1 METITNYLRVHP
13 LRCVIITSLFV
24 LLVGVVCF
32 VAGRITASGGS
43 DVDIGRVQSTQKQLE
58 YTSTELTNA
67 TTTNSTARGIVT
79 DGIRLNDAIDASVDR
94 STARISDSETAN
106 GKTSTAITDAQLI
119 VRDAKQSISES
130 EQLIASSQRILENA
144 RNRAEGQGTGSEE
157 K

>member
-79 DGIRLNDAIDASVDR
+79 DGIRLNDAIDASIDR

-119 VRDAKQSISES
+119 VRDASATAEQSERVISDS
-130 EQLIASSQRILENA
+130 TAILGGAYQRAQETA
-144 RNRAEGQGTGSEE
+144 AQRTS

>member
-24 LLVGVVCF
+24 LFIGIGCYT
-32 VAGRITASGGS
+32 AGQRTAER
-43 DVDIGRVQSTQKQLE
+43 DAQLQRVQSTQKQLE

-79 DGIRLNDAIDASVDR
+79 DGIRLNDAIDASIDR

-119 VRDAKQSISES
+119 VRDASATAEQSERVISDS
-130 EQLIASSQRILENA
+130 TAILDRAYKRAQKAASS
-144 RNRAEGQGTGSEE
+144 GKT

>member
-13 LRCVIITSLFV
+13 LRCVIITSLSVIFI
-24 LLVGVVCF
+24 GIGCYT
-32 VAGRITASGGS
+32 AGQRTAER
-43 DVDIGRVQSTQKQLE
+43 DAQLQRVQSTQKQLE
-58 YTSTELTNA
+58 YTGTELTNA

-79 DGIRLNDAIDASVDR
+79 DGIRLNDAIDASIDR

-119 VRDAKQSISES
+119 VRDASATAEQSANIVSD
-130 EQLIASSQRILENA
+130 SQRILNTA
-144 RNRAEGQGTGSEE
+144 RARYTPRESCH

>member
-1 METITNYLRVHP
+1 MNVEKITQYINRRTLCIACTV
-13 LRCVIITSLFV
+13 SLIV
-24 LLVGVVCF
+24 LLLCIGCYTYGQR
-32 VAGRITASGGS
+32 AAER
-43 DVDIGRVQSTQKQLE
+43 DIELQRVQSTQKQLE

-79 DGIRLNDAIDASVDR
+79 DGIRLNDAIDASIDR

-119 VRDAKQSISES
+119 VRDASATAEQSERVISDS
-130 EQLIASSQRILENA
+130 TAILDRAYKRAQKAASN
-144 RNRAEGQGTGSEE
+144 GKT